1 MSNKKTF
8 TRLVD
13 IETREIVGECELT
26 PAAAKRLVK
35 HYAAFGYCGSGGI
48 NDSREDT
55 RRRFSGERAS

>member
-26 PAAAKRLVK
+26 PAAVKRLIK
-35 HYAAFGYCGSGGI
+35 HYKSFGFYV
-48 NDSREDT
+48 E
-55 RRRFSGERAS
+55 AVA